1 MAVKFIWDDNKNST
15 NQTKHGVSFEQAAY
29 VFMDPFHL
37 SVQDRLEGGEVRWQT
52 IGTVGGIALILVAH
66 TINGES
72 AETEIIRII
81 SARKATRRERSRYEN
96 H

>member
-66 TINGES
+66 TINSES